1 MVMGHVGALPIF
13 LKIPEHIYVIGIWGI
28 NAWEEFGVHTSDEGH
43 RARCSA
49 MIGPG
54 QCSGTW

>member
-1 MVMGHVGALPIF
+1 MGHVGALPIF